1 MNTEKTKDSLVKLRP
16 LNGDF
21 SEPTPSTVLLGTTTL
36 QNPRAPGGFCRG
48 TDGPTRPLPIHPRP
62 FPGPKFP
69 CPTRLHSRTAAFRPP
84 RWASAVRAWG
94 ISPGSFPLCVLSDLG
109 GVPRRA
115 PTIGALPENTPEIGK
130 NAERE
135 KGGSARAAYSLRRSS
150 EFYTTPL
157 PPHARRRGPVTLRS
171 GCGSAALCTSRL
183 CGPADSARLNSY
195 GLARNTPD
203 RPRQPFVAYATKG
216 CQAPGWRGFWSLGIR
231 SGRRRRGRK
240 WSVRSCRRR
249 SRLGVRTVSRRP
261 DPLVAGHPMN
271 SRAGRP
277 RSGRRVTSARSAAP
291 AAGS

>member
-1 MNTEKTKDSLVKLRP
+1 MSAILSAAGRGACPGPRAADILPELPSRNYSVAPILIDHRDTMNTEKTKDSLVKLRP

-109 GVPRRA
+109 GVPLRA
-115 PTIGALPENTPEIGK
+115 PTIRAFPENTAEIGK

-135 KGGSARAAYSLRRSS
+135 KGGSARTAYSNRKLS
-150 EFYTTPL
+150 EFSIHPG
-157 PPHARRRGPVTLRS
+157 PHVLRV
-171 GCGSAALCTSRL
+171 G
-183 CGPADSARLNSY
+183 CGPAARGSLCRC
-195 GLARNTPD
+195 GFLARSNGIVTAKYDLP
-203 RPRQPFVAYATKG
+203 RPR
-216 CQAPGWRGFWSLGIR
+216 
-231 SGRRRRGRK
+231 
-240 WSVRSCRRR
+240 
-249 SRLGVRTVSRRP
+249 
-261 DPLVAGHPMN
+261 
-271 SRAGRP
+271 
-277 RSGRRVTSARSAAP
+277 
-291 AAGS
+291 